1 MRISIAM
8 ATYNGEKYI
17 KEQLE
22 SLAKQTKLPFELVI
36 CDDGST
42 DNTVQIIR
50 ELSSEL
56 PFDVHLYEN
65 KENLQFTGN
74 FLKAASICRGNIVAF
89 CDQDD
94 IWENTKIEICAN
106 TIEKEEA
113 DLVIHEG
120 RVIDSLGR
128 LTGLRIPDL
137 SADSQYLNKAPFDRV
152 SKGFAMVM
160 RRQIVEDLMT
170 YWDWDEYIS
179 FKKLFGCPLGHDL
192 FIYAWCCSRRK
203 IRFIHEELVRYRVH
217 GANAT
222 ASIEITQGRIVRF
235 LAFFRGLTFCGS
247 DYFLPAKK
255 WAAEVEFLKKYIRRC
270 SAEAP
275 PGLLQLAEWLSR
287 KSFIWINRAA
297 IYDVQSS
304 HVVRWSKLALLLY
317 SGAYISHL
325 DPRLGV
331 KSLIKD
337 FLAASMPRWCGINK
351 HS

>member
-22 SLAKQTKLPFELVI
+22 SLAKQTTPPFELVV

-50 ELSSEL
+50 ELSREL

-74 FLKAASICRGNIVAF
+74 FFKAASICRGEVVAF

-94 IWENTKIEICAN
+94 IWENRKIEICAN
-106 TIEKEEA
+106 ALESEKA

-120 RVIDSLGR
+120 RVIDSVGR

-137 SADSQYLNKAPFDRV
+137 SADSQYLNKVPFDRV
-152 SKGFAMVM
+152 SKGYAMVM
-160 RRQIVEDLMT
+160 RRQIIEDLMIS
-170 YWDWDEYIS
+170 WDWEEYIS

-192 FIYAWCCSRRK
+192 FIYAWCCGRRK
-203 IRFIHEELVRYRVH
+203 ISFIHEELVRYRIH

-222 ASIEITQGRIVRF
+222 ASIEITRGYIAKF
-235 LAFFRGLTFCGS
+235 LAFFRGLTVNRS
-247 DYFLPAKK
+247 DYFLPAEK
-255 WAAEVEFLKKYIRRC
+255 WAAEVEFLKKYIHRC

-275 PGLLQLAEWLSR
+275 PGLLQLAEWRSR
-287 KSFIWINRAA
+287 KSFLWVNRSA

-304 HVVRWSKLALLLY
+304 RIERWSKLTLLLY
-317 SGAYISHL
+317 SGAYISRHE
-325 DPRLGV
+325 PRLGV

-337 FLAASMPRWCGINK
+337 LLVVSMPRWRGIYK
-351 HS
+351 